1 MKKMLVIAIAI
12 SLVASAAWAGVT
24 PDAFS
29 SGSKIIPIKDSAS
42 GTKIGLLDCAGATEI
57 SLDVLYSGDN
67 TGAAN
72 NVSTYGCSTWNEAGG
87 EVIFHIFLATPTM
100 WTGTISNMVGGDL
113 DLAVLDQCDEDL
125 GCLIVVDS
133 SVITNVPVS
142 GDFYF
147 VVDGYN
153 GAASSF
159 DFILEEN
166 VIIPP
171 DPIDFCG
178 AVEDVFGTDFTGTTC
193 TGVNNV
199 SSLGCETYTEAGLE
213 YYYEI
218 FMPAGST
225 FTADV
230 TNTADGALW
239 VVDAC
244 TDPINCLAYADDTFS
259 GDTETVTYSNVT
271 ANDMYVYLV
280 VDSWGADSCGDYD
293 MTLTQSGGVVAV
305 EEAAF
310 GAVKAL
316 YR

>member
-12 SLVASAAWAGVT
+12 SLVASAALAGVT
-24 PDAFS
+24 PDAFNS
-29 SGSKIIPIKDSAS
+29 TSKITPIKASAS
-42 GTKIGLLDCAGATEI
+42 GGKLGLLDCSSAIEI
-57 SLDVLYSGDN
+57 TMDVVYSGDN

-72 NVSTYGCSTWNEAGG
+72 NISAYGCSTWDESGG
-87 EVIFHIFLATPTM
+87 EVIYHLFLSEPTM
-100 WTGTISNMVGGDL
+100 FVGTLTGSGCDL

-133 SVITNVPVS
+133 GVETAVPVS

-147 VVDGYN
+147 VVDGYG
-153 GAASSF
+153 GAGCPF
-159 DFILEEN
+159 TLEIATAEL
-166 VIIPP
+166 PP
-171 DPIDFCG
+171 PPVAVDFCNS
-178 AVEDVFGTDFTGTTC
+178 VEDVFGTSFTGTTC

-244 TDPINCLAYADDTFS
+244 TDPINCLAYADDTFT
-259 GDTETVTYSNVT
+259 GDTETITYSNVT

-280 VDSWGADSCGDYD
+280 VDSWGTGSCGDYV
-293 MTLTQSGGVVAV
+293 MAFTASGGAVAV